1 MSALP
6 SAERP
11 EGKNRRPGNGEWNEW
26 RVGPFF
32 GELFSNATIWDT
44 AVAQE
49 ALQERLFDEKKKD
62 SA

>member
-11 EGKNRRPGNGEWNEW
+11 EGKNRRPERGRNEW